1 MLIETFLSN
10 FQTLWFHDYFSSD
23 FVIFVHVLNIYNE
36 ASFLLQ
42 QLLYN
47 WKLVFWQIWL
57 QFSLTFQPSPPP
69 PKYEKN
75 VVTGM
80 NCRLVIQSWMETW
93 PCLIRDPFWYR
104 KIHRMRTAALK
115 SNNGEKYQEA
125 KVIIPVDKRGWGWLL
140 AGGKNSKKRSCRW
153 IITNDDQSHFSSPKR
168 FWGHWNFS
176 RKKVVFWILSMQKM
190 RLYCHFQPVH
200 ITKNV
205 AFKVLNFGSL
215 HHFLSF

>member
-1 MLIETFLSN
+1 MLTLSAKIR
-10 FQTLWFHDYFSSD
+10 FKYWKIRLLVVISWLFFEWFCPCPE
-23 FVIFVHVLNIYNE
+23 YNKP
-36 ASFLLQ
+36 SFLLQ
-42 QLLYN
+42 LLLYN

-57 QFSLTFQPSPPP
+57 QFSLTFQPCISSP
-69 PKYEKN
+69 KSFKNEKN

-153 IITNDDQSHFSSPKR
+153 IITNDDQSHFSNPKC
-168 FWGHWNFS
+168 FWGHWNFP

-190 RLYCHFQPVH
+190 RLYCHFGIFNQCTLFENH
-200 ITKNV
+200 QKCRI
-205 AFKVLNFGSL
+205 
-215 HHFLSF
+215 

>member
-1 MLIETFLSN
+1 MLTLSAKIRLKCWKIWL
-10 FQTLWFHDYFSSD
+10 FVVISWLFFEWFCPCPE
-23 FVIFVHVLNIYNE
+23 YNE

-115 SNNGEKYQEA
+115 GNNGEKYQEA

-140 AGGKNSKKRSCRW
+140 AGGKNSKKEAAGG
-153 IITNDDQSHFSSPKR
+153 SSQMMIKVI
-168 FWGHWNFS
+168 FHLQNASGDIGIS
-176 RKKVVFWILSMQKM
+176 LVKK
-190 RLYCHFQPVH
+190 
-200 ITKNV
+200 
-205 AFKVLNFGSL
+205 
-215 HHFLSF
+215 LSFESFLCKKWDFIAIFNQCTLFENHQKCRI

>member
-1 MLIETFLSN
+1 MLIETFS
-10 FQTLWFHDYFSSD
+10 
-23 FVIFVHVLNIYNE
+23 VIFKHCGFVVISWLFFEWFCPCPEYNE

-42 QLLYN
+42 QLLLQH

-115 SNNGEKYQEA
+115 GNNGEKYQEA

-140 AGGKNSKKRSCRW
+140 AGGKNSKKEAAGG
-153 IITNDDQSHFSSPKR
+153 SSQMMI
-168 FWGHWNFS
+168 
-176 RKKVVFWILSMQKM
+176 KVIF
-190 RLYCHFQPVH
+190 H
-200 ITKNV
+200 IKT
-205 AFKVLNFGSL
+205 LLGTL
-215 HHFLSF
+215 EFLS